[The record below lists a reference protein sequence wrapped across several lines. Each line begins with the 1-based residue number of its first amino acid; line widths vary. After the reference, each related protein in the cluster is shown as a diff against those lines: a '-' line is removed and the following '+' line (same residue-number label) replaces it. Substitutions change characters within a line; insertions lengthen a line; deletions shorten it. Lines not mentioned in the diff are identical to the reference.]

1 MTGIIVPMVLEHGA
15 EAPSIATGG
24 AAGFDLR
31 STQQLT
37 LTPWQRA
44 LVKTGVRLAIPRGL
58 VGKVCPRSGL
68 AVKHGITVL
77 NAPGVIDSDF
87 TGEIGVVL
95 INLGGEDF
103 NIYPDDRIAQLVIE
117 KLPPIVLRETDQLDD
132 TERGEGGFGSTG

>member
-15 EAPSIATGG
+15 EAPSIATKG
-24 AAGFDLR
+24 AAGMDLR
-31 STQQLT
+31 SIQKLT
-37 LTPWQRA
+37 LAPWQRA
-44 LVKTGVRLAIPRGL
+44 LVKTGVRLAIPFGF

-87 TGEIGVVL
+87 SGEIGVIL

-103 NIYPDDRIAQLVIE
+103 KIYPGDRIAQLVIE
-117 KLPPIVLRETDQLDD
+117 KLPPIVLRETDSLDD